1 MGEGGFGSVYRG
13 KWSNIE
19 VAIKEMML
27 SYEEFKTMNQEMTF
41 MATYRHPRLVNMY
54 GIAISELRSNKLHCC
69 IIMELM
75 ENDLE

>member
-1 MGEGGFGSVYRG
+1 
-13 KWSNIE
+13 
-19 VAIKEMML
+19 ML

-75 ENDLE
+75 ENDLEQILFDPQKLNKELINN